1 MKTDI
6 KQLKKS
12 VLIKSFVVRFLL
24 FSAGWIVLL
33 GGQRPSEFWLVV
45 LFLTSTTVI
54 SIYSIPP
61 GKWVLRPLGTIRFFF
76 YFIKTAVKG
85 GWDVGKR
92 VFLKRVPTDP
102 EFIAVNHYRDPLK
115 TLILA
120 WVISLQ
126 PGTTSCMIKKKK
138 IVIHVLD
145 KKIPVAKEIITL
157 QRRIDDMF
165 AEG

>member
-12 VLIKSFVVRFLL
+12 VLIKSFVGRFLL
-24 FSAGWIVLL
+24 FAAGWIVLL
-33 GGQRPSEFWLVV
+33 GGQKPSEIWLVA
-45 LFLTSTTVI
+45 LFLTATTVI

-61 GKWVLRPLGTIRFFF
+61 GKWVLRPIGVIRFFF
-76 YFIKTAVKG
+76 YFVTTAIRG
-85 GWDVGKR
+85 GWDVAKR
-92 VFLKRVPTDP
+92 VFLKRVPTNP
-102 EFIAVNHYRDPLK
+102 EFITVNHYRDPLK
-115 TLILA
+115 TLLLA

-157 QRRIDDMF
+157 QRRIDGMF

>member
-12 VLIKSFVVRFLL
+12 ILIKSFVGRFLL
-24 FSAGWIVLL
+24 FAAGWIVLL
-33 GGQRPSEFWLVV
+33 RGQKPSEIWLVA
-45 LFLTSTTVI
+45 LFLTATTVI

-61 GKWVLRPLGTIRFFF
+61 GKWVLRPIGVIRFFF
-76 YFIKTAVKG
+76 YFVTTAIRG
-85 GWDVGKR
+85 GWDVAKR
-92 VFLKRVPTDP
+92 VFLKRVPTNP
-102 EFIAVNHYRDPLK
+102 EFITVNHYRDPLK
-115 TLILA
+115 TLLLA

-157 QRRIDDMF
+157 QRRIDGMF